1 MNRLRIVGFVAG
13 LGVALGLIVWAVGV
27 SSRDD
32 AVPVPTGRAA
42 GAREGGL
49 PPAKGT
55 PRAAAERVRAAARG
69 ETKPTT
75 TRVVGPAAAAAAN
88 AEPVD
93 FDKTLDEL
101 EQFVERLEDIAERG
115 ERIPQP
121 RWVDT
126 YREGNTLVDSLM
138 KTPEAAK
145 DDQRKLVMGLNER
158 FRKAIMRVE
167 RPPGPDAP

>member
-27 SSRDD
+27 SSREDT
-32 AVPVPTGRAA
+32 APVPTGRTAA
-42 GAREGGL
+42 ARDGDG

-55 PRAAAERVRAAARG
+55 PRAAAQRVRTAGRDQ
-69 ETKPTT
+69 TKPTT
-75 TRVVGPAAAAAAN
+75 TRVVGPAAAAAN

-101 EQFVERLEDIAERG
+101 EQFVERLEDTAERG

-121 RWVDT
+121 RWVET
-126 YREGNTLVDSLM
+126 YREGNTLVDALM
-138 KTPEAAK
+138 RTPEAAS